1 MWTLNSGFGDNVYV
15 QETSVHFLDNP
26 ELKMPLKIFTFSDM
40 TNIYLLKYITI
51 FLQDAKMQLMRVMSF
66 VLSETRGL
74 QKRYWN

>member
-26 ELKMPLKIFTFSDM
+26 ELKMLLKIFTFSDI

-51 FLQDAKMQLMRVMSF
+51 FLQDAKIQLMRVMSF

>member
-15 QETSVHFLDNP
+15 QETSVRFLDNP
-26 ELKMPLKIFTFSDM
+26 ELKMPLKIFTFSDI
-40 TNIYLLKYITI
+40 TNICLLKYITI